1 MVLFAR
7 RVAHFVSVTRSLPD
21 DEAVATARYVVDGEL
36 FFASSNDLTTQFE
49 YTEDPARIVIDMSN
63 SHIWDASTVAALDA
77 IVTKYENLGKRVVI
91 EGMNEATTML
101 HGRLSGGLG
110 AGH

>member
-7 RVAHFVSVTRSLPD
+7 RVAHFVTVTRTVAE
-21 DEAVATARYVVDGEL
+21 DESVPTAHYAVDGEL
-36 FFASSNDLTTQFE
+36 FFASSNDLTTQFD
-49 YTEDPARIVIDMSN
+49 YAGDPDRVVIDMSR
-63 SHIWDASTVAALDA
+63 SHVWDASTVAALDA
-77 IVTKYENLGKRVVI
+77 IVNKYERHGKRVVI
-91 EGMNEATTML
+91 EGMNETASAF

>member
-1 MVLFAR
+1 
-7 RVAHFVSVTRSLPD
+7 
-21 DEAVATARYVVDGEL
+21 
-36 FFASSNDLTTQFE
+36 
-49 YTEDPARIVIDMSN
+49 MSR

-77 IVTKYENLGKRVVI
+77 IVTKYERLGKTVVL
-91 EGMNEATTML
+91 EGMNEATTVF